1 MPYDGSLT
9 FVTGANDKYFFMCG
23 MLLESLQSCF
33 PGIACRVMDFGL
45 SEPRRKF
52 FAKKKLLLP
61 IPAGLSKTDHP
72 YKLKSSMA
80 SFLDDEPSM
89 PIWIDCDIITVRA
102 ASNELLDLAGELVS
116 QSKDLAIATDEGPNK
131 TLESVCDS
139 YGEAKLRAAIA
150 ADPSLKERRCL
161 NAGVVLFSNRETLRN
176 WQVVAAAQ
184 DGDMFPDQ
192 NALNIMAYRD
202 IERVSVLDA
211 LVWNVHAGLLQSV
224 KAAGNEID
232 CDGKKPIFAH
242 ATSAYPGDIMGGAMP
257 ISAKDCGCEAFLRF
271 FTNDRL
277 RSLQENYL
285 IAFLRTNFES
295 LRDLGILVNVAQ
307 ANTRRNDPCPC
318 GSGKKFKHC
327 HGADAL
333 RDAP

>member
-1 MPYDGSLT
+1 
-9 FVTGANDKYFFMCG
+9 

-33 PGIACRVMDFGL
+33 PGVPCHVMDFGL
-45 SEPRRKF
+45 NDAQRRYF
-52 FAKKKLLLP
+52 EEKKLLLN

-80 SFLDDEPSM
+80 SFLPGEPASL
-89 PIWIDCDIITVRA
+89 PIWIDCDIIAVRA
-102 ASNELLDLAGELVS
+102 AGQELLDVAGELVA
-116 QSKDLAIATDEGPNK
+116 QNKVMAISTDEGPNK
-131 TLESVCDS
+131 TIESVCNT
-139 YGEAKLRAAIA
+139 YGEAKLRAAIT
-150 ADPSLKERRCL
+150 ADPSLKDRCCL
-161 NAGVVLFSNRETLRN
+161 NAGVVIFSNRETVRN

-192 NALNIMAYRD
+192 NALNLMCYR
-202 IERVSVLDA
+202 EPTRVKVLDA
-211 LVWNVHAGLLQSV
+211 RVWNVHAGLLKSV
-224 KAAGNEID
+224 NGTGEGID
-232 CDGKKPIFAH
+232 CDGEKTIFVH

-257 ISAKDCGCEAFLRF
+257 ISAKDLGCEAFLRF

-285 IAFLRTNFES
+285 STFLRTNFET
-295 LRDLGILVNVAQ
+295 LRNLGILVNVSP

-327 HGADAL
+327 HGIHA
-333 RDAP
+333 

>member
-1 MPYDGSLT
+1 MPYDGSLK

-45 SEPRRKF
+45 SEPRQKF
-52 FAKKKLLLP
+52 FVEKRLLLP
-61 IPAGLSKTDHP
+61 IPAGLSKIDHP

-89 PIWIDCDIITVRA
+89 PIWIDCDIIAVRA

-116 QSKDLAIATDEGPNK
+116 QNKDMAISTDEGPNK
-131 TLESVCDS
+131 TLEAVCNA
-139 YGEAKLRAAIA
+139 YGEVKLRAVIA

-161 NAGVVLFSNRETLRN
+161 NAGVVIFSNRDTLRN
-176 WQVVAAAQ
+176 WQIVAAAQ

-192 NALNIMAYRD
+192 NALNIMCYRD
-202 IERVSVLDA
+202 MARVAVLEPR
-211 LVWNVHAGLLQSV
+211 VWNVHAGLLQSV

-232 CDGKKPIFAH
+232 CDGKNPIFAH
-242 ATSAYPGDIMGGAMP
+242 ATSAYPGDIKGGAMP
-257 ISAKDCGCEAFLRF
+257 ISAKDLGCEAFLRF

-285 IAFLRTNFES
+285 TAFLRTNFEA
-295 LRDLGILVNVAQ
+295 LRDLGILVNVSQ
-307 ANTRRNDPCPC
+307 ANARRNDPCPC

-327 HGADAL
+327 HGADA
-333 RDAP
+333 

>member
-1 MPYDGSLT
+1 
-9 FVTGANDKYFFMCG
+9 MCG
-23 MLLESLQSCF
+23 MLLESLQGCF

-52 FAKKKLLLP
+52 FAEKELLLD
-61 IPAGLSKTDHP
+61 IPAGLNRTDHP
-72 YKLKSSMA
+72 YKLKSGMA

-89 PIWIDCDIITVRA
+89 PIWIDCDIIAVRA
-102 ASNELLDLAGELVS
+102 ASNEFLDLAGELVS
-116 QSKDLAIATDEGPNK
+116 QNKDMAISTDEGPNK
-131 TLESVCDS
+131 TIESVCS
-139 YGEAKLRAAIA
+139 AYGEAKLRAVIV

-161 NAGVVLFSNRETLRN
+161 NAGVVIFSNREALRN

-202 IERVSVLDA
+202 IERVSVLEPR
-211 LVWNVHAGLLQSV
+211 VWNVHAGLLQLV

-242 ATSAYPGDIMGGAMP
+242 ATSAYPGDIKGGAMP
-257 ISAKDCGCEAFLRF
+257 ISAKNLGCEAFLRF

-285 IAFLRTNFES
+285 TAFLRTNFEA
-295 LRDLGILVNVAQ
+295 LRNLGILVNVSQ
-307 ANTRRNDPCPC
+307 ANARRNDPCPC
-318 GSGKKFKHC
+318 GSGKKFKQC
-327 HGADAL
+327 HGADA
-333 RDAP
+333 

>member
-1 MPYDGSLT
+1 VPYDGSLK

-23 MLLESLQSCF
+23 MLLESLKSCF
-33 PGIACRVMDFGL
+33 PGIPCRVMDFGL

-52 FAKKKLLLP
+52 FAEKQLLLD
-61 IPAGLSKTDHP
+61 IPAGLNRTDHP

-80 SFLDDEPSM
+80 SFLDDEPLSM
-89 PIWIDCDIITVRA
+89 PIWIDCDIIAVRA

-116 QSKDLAIATDEGPNK
+116 QNKDMAISTDEGPNQ
-131 TLESVCDS
+131 TLEAVCNA
-139 YGEAKLRAAIA
+139 YGEAKLRAVIA

-161 NAGVVLFSNRETLRN
+161 NAGVVIFSNRETLRN

-192 NALNIMAYRD
+192 NALNIMCYRD
-202 IERVSVLDA
+202 MARVAVLEPR
-211 LVWNVHAGLLQSV
+211 VWNVHAGLLQSV
-224 KAAGNEID
+224 KATGNEIN
-232 CDGKKPIFAH
+232 CDGQKPIFAH
-242 ATSAYPGDIMGGAMP
+242 ATSAYPGDIKGGAMP
-257 ISAKDCGCEAFLRF
+257 ISAKDLGCEAFLRF

-285 IAFLRTNFES
+285 TAFLRTNFEA
-295 LRDLGILVNVAQ
+295 LRDLGILVNVSQ
-307 ANTRRNDPCPC
+307 ANARRNDPCPC

-327 HGADAL
+327 HGADA
-333 RDAP
+333 